1 MMTND
6 DLERVRGWFTG
17 RLPEE
22 WKVAAPE
29 VSVDREEITV
39 ILTIAD
45 VEAADDASDAERD
58 EARVGRASAF
68 REDTRHQRMSI
79 ADEAQHRFERKV
91 SWGVRLDGIPDQT
104 ALFTHVAAPVMT
116 RLRQPQRQVLGWR
129 SSAPR
134 WSRSPTCGRRAR
146 RPEPPAIRTAQY
158 VVMRSARIRAYRV
171 VRESPSS
178 RAAFTL
184 LPSHRRRVATM
195 TSRWT
200 ASSGAVGRAGTS
212 ER

>member
-91 SWGVRLDGIPDQT
+91 SWGVRLDG
-104 ALFTHVAAPVMT
+104 
-116 RLRQPQRQVLGWR
+116 
-129 SSAPR
+129 
-134 WSRSPTCGRRAR
+134 SPTRPRCSPTWPRR
-146 RPEPPAIRTAQY
+146 
-158 VVMRSARIRAYRV
+158 
-171 VRESPSS
+171 
-178 RAAFTL
+178 
-184 LPSHRRRVATM
+184 
-195 TSRWT
+195 
-200 ASSGAVGRAGTS
+200 
-212 ER
+212 